1 MKYGFTMPIRAPL
14 CTPENLVA
22 IAKRGEDLGY
32 DSMLLGEHIVVSRR
46 VDSPYP
52 YTPSGVF
59 PGFGQSELEVS
70 HMDPLAILAFL
81 AGQTQ
86 SIRLGT
92 GVMIMPHRNPLV
104 VAKILATIDVL
115 SNGRLVLG
123 IGVGWMR
130 EVFEALGSPPF
141 EERGAVTD
149 EYIRAIKELWSS
161 PNPTFE
167 GKYCRFS
174 DITFLPKPL
183 QKPHPPIWIGGEG
196 LRAIRRAA
204 ELGDAW
210 HPVGA
215 NPRFPLGEPHQLAS
229 ALKRLAFYAN
239 KAGRDPGQIEVAF
252 RTHVYDLR
260 KGSTRRRSLNGKRRV
275 FEGTADE
282 IASDIR
288 ALEEMG
294 VTQLVMHFID
304 HDNPVEHA
312 LQSLEEMATEVWPRV

>member
-22 IAKRGEDLGY
+22 IAKRGEELGY
-32 DSMLLGEHIVVSRR
+32 ESILPGEHIIVSRR

-52 YTPSGVF
+52 YTSTGVF
-59 PGFGQSELEVS
+59 PGFGASELEVS
-70 HMDPLAILAFL
+70 HMEPLAMLAFL
-81 AGQTQ
+81 AGQTRT
-86 SIRLGT
+86 IRLGT
-92 GVMIMPHRNPLV
+92 GVMIMPHRNPLI
-104 VAKILATIDVL
+104 VAKTLATLDVL
-115 SNGRLVLG
+115 SKGRVVLG

-149 EYIRAIKELWSS
+149 EYLRAIKELWTS

-174 DITFLPKPL
+174 DVTFLPKPL
-183 QKPHPPIWIGGEG
+183 QKPHPPIWVGGEG
-196 LRAIRRAA
+196 IRAIRRAA

-210 HPVGA
+210 HPVGS

-229 ALKRLAFYAN
+229 ALKRLASYASS
-239 KAGRDPGQIEVAF
+239 AGRDPKQIEVAF
-252 RTHVYDLR
+252 RTHAYELR
-260 KGSTRRRSLNGKRRV
+260 KGSTGRASLNGKRRT

-282 IASDIR
+282 IAADIR
-288 ALEEMG
+288 AFEEIG
-294 VTQLVMHFID
+294 VTQLVMHFIKPD
-304 HDNPVEHA
+304 KPVEDA
-312 LQSLEEMATEVWPRV
+312 LQSLEDMATLVWPRV